1 MTTIYLIVG
10 VLFVLV
16 CVAVAGAIT
25 MIRGRKKK

>member
-1 MTTIYLIVG
+1 MAVIFIVG

-25 MIRGRKKK
+25 MIRDKKKK